1 MMIIKLSILPRQL
14 KAFLSLFSLSV
25 IMTSLIRNDTLEY
38 LRKHYP
44 GILPCVRDDILEF
57 GLPDRGIT
65 IFTVIVNSVLLVISV
80 IGNSLMVFLYTKYK
94 TLRTAGNK
102 LVVNLAIANFI
113 MHAKSWVLIV
123 NGIAGGP
130 ILGELGMSFLSSIT
144 FLKLIIY
151 YLRMHFIWRIWNTIC
166 FV

>member
-38 LRKHYP
+38 LKKHYP

-80 IGNSLMVFLYTKYK
+80 IGNSLMVFLYARYF
-94 TLRTAGNK
+94 
-102 LVVNLAIANFI
+102 LVHNCVQDR
-113 MHAKSWVLIV
+113 
-123 NGIAGGP
+123 
-130 ILGELGMSFLSSIT
+130 E
-144 FLKLIIY
+144 
-151 YLRMHFIWRIWNTIC
+151 
-166 FV
+166 